1 MALNNIPFTIYTVKN
16 ESIKGVNIY
25 LGVASLS
32 NNVTTV
38 DYFPHQV
45 IACKTTYL
53 FASIVGSRNVR
64 VTRPTTKD
72 PYIYVETRKVT
83 PMKVGSYDATSFMK
97 SGDSNEIVLRTI
109 TSDKSI
115 KIEDYGCNYGLSTFK
130 YEVANA
136 CNINGF
142 LYKTIGIPGHSN
154 VTWQFKDIEANKDM
168 CIIGPD
174 KIKFKSPNM
183 VEYAEAT

>member
-1 MALNNIPFTIYTVKN
+1 MAVNNVPFTIYTVKN
-16 ESIKGVNIY
+16 ESTKGVNIY

-38 DYFPHQV
+38 DYFPHRV

-64 VTRPTTKD
+64 ITRPTTVD
-72 PYIYVETRKVT
+72 PYIYVETRKVIPT
-83 PMKVGSYDATSFMK
+83 KVGEYDATSFMK
-97 SGDSNEIVLRTI
+97 SGDSKEIVLRTI

-142 LYKTIGIPGHSN
+142 LYKTVGIPGHSN
-154 VTWQFKDIEANKDM
+154 VTWHFKNINASSYIM
-168 CIIGPD
+168 
-174 KIKFKSPNM
+174 KIRSSSISFGTPP
-183 VEYAEAT
+183 